1 MTTLHD
7 LTQSMLR
14 ELGTALDG
22 VDPAEAD
29 TLRDEIQQ
37 ARRVFIAGRGR
48 TGLIMRGF
56 AMRLMHLGLAAYVV
70 DDVTTPAIAPGDL
83 LIVGSG
89 SGRTESLVGAAA
101 RAQSLGARVA
111 LVTAAAESPI
121 GERAACVL
129 NISAPSPKNASP
141 GAPTSIQPMGSL
153 FEQALGL
160 LLDAL
165 IVQLMGEM
173 GVDAEAMFARHANLE

>member
-1 MTTLHD
+1 M
-7 LTQSMLR
+7 
-14 ELGTALDG
+14 
-22 VDPAEAD
+22 
-29 TLRDEIQQ
+29 
-37 ARRVFIAGRGR
+37 FIAGRGR

-56 AMRLMHLGLAAYVV
+56 AMRLMHLGLAAHVV

-129 NISAPSPKNASP
+129 HIAAPTPKNASQ
-141 GAPTSIQPMGSL
+141 GAPTSVQPMGSL

-165 IVQLMGEM
+165 IMQLMGEM
-173 GVDAEAMFARHANLE
+173 GVDAAAMFARHANLE